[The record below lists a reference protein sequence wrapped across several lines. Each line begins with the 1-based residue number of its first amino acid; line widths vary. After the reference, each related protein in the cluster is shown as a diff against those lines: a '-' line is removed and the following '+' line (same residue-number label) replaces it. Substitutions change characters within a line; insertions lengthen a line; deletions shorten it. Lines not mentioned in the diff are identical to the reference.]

1 MKNNSLND
9 QSFPSKTLLLI
20 ALVQGLALL
29 LLHQSIELKFWPY
42 ENPQWLFSFYS
53 IATVTPIMLLLGLSN
68 GSERSVYRWTLCFS
82 VAVFFVGYYIGS
94 QAIPIAHVN
103 YSGLLVAFILTLL
116 VATFKGLMYVQ
127 HLATGEPLS
136 YSMLF
141 RLSWRN
147 FLTLALSLL
156 FALCCWGVLMLW
168 AGLFKAIDIDFFY
181 DLFTEPWFYY
191 PTLALANGFGVIIFR
206 QQSDVIDT
214 ITRIQQALMKF
225 LLVFLVFVSILFLV
239 TLPFTGLS
247 PLWESGGS
255 MLILCMQAIMLF
267 FINAVYQDDPESNPY
282 PIMLHRFIYL
292 GVALLPIYSVISAY
306 GLSLRV
312 DQYGWSLSRCWAFLL
327 WALFALFSFGY
338 LWGIVKLK
346 DHWLRQ
352 LSWVNVRM
360 GFLVLVLM
368 FVVNSPLLDFRKIS
382 VSSQLS
388 RLDSGKISLSDLDYQ
403 YFRRDL
409 VKPGYLALENLK
421 KNVSE
426 THPEI
431 VVRINSLYAKVEFD
445 GIGSSEELFLS
456 AINTMGLEIP
466 SGLGSSIYGLMSNS
480 PWRISQNIGYYLF
493 SVDLNSDSKL
503 EYVLAEESNNLNQ
516 LTMFYMK
523 NGEWESRSL
532 NMISVDR
539 DLSEV
544 VINAVKN
551 KEYLTR
557 EAKWN
562 DIEIG
567 GVLFRVK

>member
-1 MKNNSLND
+1 MKNNSLNN
-9 QSFPSKTLLLI
+9 QNFPSKTLLLI
-20 ALVQGLALL
+20 ALAQGLALL
-29 LLHQSIELKFWPY
+29 LLHQSIEFKFWPY

-53 IATVTPIMLLLGLSN
+53 IATVTPIMLLLGLSD
-68 GSERSVYRWTLCFS
+68 GSERTVYRWALCFS

-94 QAIPIAHVN
+94 QALPITHVN
-103 YSGLLVAFILTLL
+103 YSGLLVAFVLTLL

-127 HLATGEPLS
+127 HLAAGVPLS

-156 FALCCWGVLMLW
+156 FTLCCWGVLMLW

-206 QQSDVIDT
+206 QQSNVIDT

-239 TLPFTGLS
+239 TLPFAGLS

-282 PIMLHRFIYL
+282 PITLHRFIYL

-306 GLSLRV
+306 GLSLRI

-327 WALFALFSFGY
+327 WALFALFSLGY

-360 GFLVLVLM
+360 GLLVLVLM
-368 FVVNSPLLDFRKIS
+368 FIVNSPLMDFRKIS

-388 RLDSGKISLSDLDYQ
+388 RLDSGKISLSEFDYQ
-403 YFRRDL
+403 YFRRNL
-409 VKPGYLALENLK
+409 VKPGYLALKELK
-421 KNVSE
+421 ENVSK

-431 VVRINSLYAKVEFD
+431 VVRINALYAKVEFD
-445 GIGSSEELFLS
+445 GVGSSEELFLS

-466 SGLGSSIYGLMSNS
+466 SGLGNAIYGLMSKS
-480 PWRISQNIGYYLF
+480 PWRISNNIDYYLF
-493 SVDLNSDSKL
+493 SVDLNSDSKP
-503 EYVLAEESNNLNQ
+503 EYILAEESNNLNQ

-523 NGEWESRSL
+523 NGEWKSRSL
-532 NMISVDR
+532 NMVFVDR
-539 DLSEV
+539 NLSEV
-544 VINAVKN
+544 VIDAVKK
-551 KEYLTR
+551 KEYQAR
-557 EAKWN
+557 EAQWN

>member
-1 MKNNSLND
+1 
-9 QSFPSKTLLLI
+9 
-20 ALVQGLALL
+20 
-29 LLHQSIELKFWPY
+29 
-42 ENPQWLFSFYS
+42 
-53 IATVTPIMLLLGLSN
+53 MLLLGLSN

-327 WALFALFSFGY
+327 WALFALFSLGY

-466 SGLGSSIYGLMSNS
+466 SGLGNAIYGLMSNS

>member
-1 MKNNSLND
+1 LKNNSLNN
-9 QSFPSKTLLLI
+9 QNFPSKTLLLI
-20 ALVQGLALL
+20 ALAQGLALL
-29 LLHQSIELKFWPY
+29 LLHQSIEFKFWPY

-53 IATVTPIMLLLGLSN
+53 IATVTPIMLLLGLSD
-68 GSERSVYRWTLCFS
+68 GSERTVYRWALCFS

-94 QAIPIAHVN
+94 QALPITHVN
-103 YSGLLVAFILTLL
+103 YSGLLVAFVLTLL

-127 HLATGEPLS
+127 HLAAGVPLS

-156 FALCCWGVLMLW
+156 FTLCCWGVLMLW

-206 QQSDVIDT
+206 QQSNVIDT

-239 TLPFTGLS
+239 TLPFAGLS

-282 PIMLHRFIYL
+282 PITLHRFIYL

-306 GLSLRV
+306 GLSLRI

-327 WALFALFSFGY
+327 WALFALFSLGY

-360 GFLVLVLM
+360 GLLVLVLM
-368 FVVNSPLLDFRKIS
+368 FIVNSPLMDFRKIS

-388 RLDSGKISLSDLDYQ
+388 RLDSGKISLSEFDYQ
-403 YFRRDL
+403 YFRRNL
-409 VKPGYLALENLK
+409 VKPGYLALKELK
-421 KNVSE
+421 ENVSK

-431 VVRINSLYAKVEFD
+431 VVRINALYAKVEFD
-445 GIGSSEELFLS
+445 GVGSSEELFLS

-466 SGLGSSIYGLMSNS
+466 SGLGNAIYGLMSKS
-480 PWRISQNIGYYLF
+480 PWRISNNIDYYLF
-493 SVDLNSDSKL
+493 SVDLNSDSKP
-503 EYVLAEESNNLNQ
+503 EYILAEESNNLNQ

-523 NGEWESRSL
+523 NGEWKSRSL
-532 NMISVDR
+532 NMVFVDR
-539 DLSEV
+539 NLSEV
-544 VINAVKN
+544 VIDAVKK
-551 KEYLTR
+551 KEYQAR
-557 EAKWN
+557 EAQWN

>member
-1 MKNNSLND
+1 LSNNSVND
-9 QSFPSKTLLLI
+9 QSIPSKTLLLI

-29 LLHQSIELKFWPY
+29 VLHQSLKLKFWPY
-42 ENPQWLFSFYS
+42 ADPQWLFSFYS

-68 GSERSVYRWTLCFS
+68 GSERTVYRWVACFS
-82 VAVFFVGYYIGS
+82 VAIFIVGYYIGS
-94 QAIPIAHVN
+94 QATPISIVR
-103 YSGLLVAFILTLL
+103 YSQLLMVFVLTLL

-127 HLATGEPLS
+127 HFATGEALS
-136 YSMLF
+136 YSRLF

-181 DLFTEPWFYY
+181 DLFTERWFYY
-191 PTLALANGFGVIIFR
+191 PTLALANGFGVLIFR
-206 QQSDVIDT
+206 QQSNVIDT

-239 TLPFTGLS
+239 ALPFTGLS

-282 PIMLHRFIYL
+282 PIELHRFIYL
-292 GVALLPIYSVISAY
+292 GVALLPIYSAISFY

-327 WALFALFSFGY
+327 WSIFALFSLGY

-360 GFLVLVLM
+360 GLLVLALM

-388 RLDSGKISLSDLDYQ
+388 RLDSGEISLSEFDYA
-403 YFRRDL
+403 YFRGKL
-409 VKPGYLALENLK
+409 VKPGYWALENLK
-421 KNVSE
+421 ESVAESN
-426 THPEI
+426 PEI
-431 VVRINSLYAKVEFD
+431 VVRINSLYAKSRFD

-456 AINTMGLEIP
+456 AVNTMGMEIP
-466 SGLGSSIYGLMSNS
+466 SGLGSAVYSLMSDNR
-480 PWRISQNIGYYLF
+480 WRIGQNIGYYLF
-493 SVDLNSDSKL
+493 SIDLNSDSTL
-503 EYVLAEESNNLNQ
+503 EYVLLEERNNEHQ
-516 LTMFYMK
+516 LTMFYME
-523 NGEWESRSL
+523 NGEWQSKSFNRNVTVGDL
-532 NMISVDR
+532 NKA
-539 DLSEV
+539 
-544 VINAVKN
+544 VINAVKK
-551 KEYLTR
+551 KEYTTR
-557 EAKWN
+557 EPQWN

-567 GVLFRVK
+567 GVLFRVR